1 MLTIQ
6 LCIIIYFMVILYN
19 HSIYCYSAQLILAKY
34 RIMSN
39 LIFLKIFR
47 DLAGEKTPVNAIL
60 TKYARASTQNG
71 IKYYS
76 GKHAR

>member
-1 MLTIQ
+1 MLMVQ
-6 LCIIIYFMVILYN
+6 LCIIIYSMVILYN
-19 HSIYCYSAQLILAKY
+19 HSVYCYSAHLILAKY

-39 LIFLKIFR
+39 LIFKIFR